1 MFPLGV
7 IDLIWELALSASA
20 NRDHEYCN
28 PTVNGG
34 SKVLDKIR
42 TLGWRYLVTGCRGD
56 PLVDRQ
62 VEAARLLEKKGL
74 TVESHFDDGGFHG
87 VEFSDIFR
95 KKALF
100 FLVKN
105 FVSTV
110 SN

>member
-1 MFPLGV
+1 M
-7 IDLIWELALSASA
+7 WELALSAGA
-20 NRDHEYCN
+20 NQDHEYCN

-42 TLGWRYLVTGCRGD
+42 ALGWRYLVTGCRGD

-87 VEFSDIFR
+87 VEYFDICFS
-95 KKALF
+95 
-100 FLVKN
+100 
-105 FVSTV
+105 S
-110 SN
+110 